1 MRTGGVGGSGHRVC
15 PQGCPKGNI
24 ICSYS
29 QIYILFL
36 LVPAHLKMFGCE
48 LLFPSKISSDW
59 VLLSYII
66 AILWKI
72 AVLKRMSRVAGIW
85 GLVLSYLLRVTTAHN
100 INSCFRLMEFSIN
113 FTASFFWGGG
123 CRTCIC
129 IKREGVWP
137 LRMKMRTGGGRGSK
151 KADFLRTY

>member
-1 MRTGGVGGSGHRVC
+1 MPIHAEHFSCPFTTSLNHRQNQHGGHSISTYAGGWGVGVWKMRTNAYRGGGGGSGHRVC
-15 PQGCPKGNI
+15 PQGCPKGKI

-72 AVLKRMSRVAGIW
+72 AVLKRMSRVDGIW
-85 GLVLSYLLRVTTAHN
+85 GLVSSYLLRITTAHN
-100 INSCFRLMEFSIN
+100 KNSCFWLMEFY
-113 FTASFFWGGG
+113 
-123 CRTCIC
+123 
-129 IKREGVWP
+129 P
-137 LRMKMRTGGGRGSK
+137 
-151 KADFLRTY
+151 